1 MLQNPVKNI
10 ITTNAEEVIFIRI
23 HYPMRNLEVWNH
35 AKSVSLMEHLL
46 TVQEVVRFNDIYF
59 NKYTADLLDDRARD
73 IIKQI
78 DQTEMLGKY
87 AIESRFDGSRLNIDK
102 LSTGCKTALNVM
114 YNPNN
119 IFDIC
124 ECGENALEVIYG
136 MDAGKV
142 YCEYPMIALDT
153 NNQYIIIGRNPTSL
167 MLSQDE
173 ILELDSVKNDDRMV
187 FSLKKAFG

>member
-173 ILELDSVKNDDRMV
+173 ILELDSVKNDDRTV

>member
-1 MLQNPVKNI
+1 MITVYKNSAIPV
-10 ITTNAEEVIFIRI
+10 TE
-23 HYPMRNLEVWNH
+23 
-35 AKSVSLMEHLL
+35 
-46 TVQEVVRFNDIYF
+46 EVVRFNDIYF
-59 NKYTADLLDDRARD
+59 NKYTSDLLDDRARD

-87 AIESRFDGSRLNIDK
+87 AIESRFDGTRLNIDK

-142 YCEYPMIALDT
+142 YCEYPMIAFTMEKVQGID
-153 NNQYIIIGRNPTSL
+153 NNGIYEFDDYEDLRTWW
-167 MLSQDE
+167 
-173 ILELDSVKNDDRMV
+173 KNED
-187 FSLKKAFG
+187 

>member
-1 MLQNPVKNI
+1 MITVYKNSAIPV
-10 ITTNAEEVIFIRI
+10 TEE
-23 HYPMRNLEVWNH
+23 
-35 AKSVSLMEHLL
+35 A
-46 TVQEVVRFNDIYF
+46 VRFNDIYF

-87 AIESRFDGSRLNIDK
+87 AIESRFDGTKLNIDK

-142 YCEYPMIALDT
+142 YCEYPMIAFTMEKVQGID
-153 NNQYIIIGRNPTSL
+153 NNGIHEFDDYEDLRTWW
-167 MLSQDE
+167 
-173 ILELDSVKNDDRMV
+173 KNED
-187 FSLKKAFG
+187 

>member
-1 MLQNPVKNI
+1 MITVYKNSAIPV
-10 ITTNAEEVIFIRI
+10 TE
-23 HYPMRNLEVWNH
+23 
-35 AKSVSLMEHLL
+35 
-46 TVQEVVRFNDIYF
+46 EVVRFNDIYF

-87 AIESRFDGSRLNIDK
+87 AIESRFDGTRLNIDK

-142 YCEYPMIALDT
+142 YCEYPMIAFTMEKVQGID
-153 NNQYIIIGRNPTSL
+153 NNGIHEFDDYEDLRTWW
-167 MLSQDE
+167 
-173 ILELDSVKNDDRMV
+173 KNED
-187 FSLKKAFG
+187 

>member
-1 MLQNPVKNI
+1 MITVYKNSAIPV
-10 ITTNAEEVIFIRI
+10 TEEV
-23 HYPMRNLEVWNH
+23 V
-35 AKSVSLMEHLL
+35 K
-46 TVQEVVRFNDIYF
+46 FNDIYF

-87 AIESRFDGSRLNIDK
+87 AIESRFDGTKLNIDK

-142 YCEYPMIALDT
+142 YCEYPMIAFTMEKVQGID
-153 NNQYIIIGRNPTSL
+153 NNGIHEFDDYEDLRTWW
-167 MLSQDE
+167 
-173 ILELDSVKNDDRMV
+173 KNED
-187 FSLKKAFG
+187 

>member
-114 YNPNN
+114 DNPNN

-124 ECGENALEVIYG
+124 ECGENALEVIYS

-173 ILELDSVKNDDRMV
+173 ILELDSVKNDDRTV

>member
-124 ECGENALEVIYG
+124 ECGENALEVIYS

-173 ILELDSVKNDDRMV
+173 ILELDSVKNDDRTV